1 MQSPST
7 REYRRANAVSGDPPG
22 QFGGLPVFLTSF
34 VGRVDEI
41 ELATSL
47 LDRPGQRLLTLTGPG
62 GIGKTRLAVEIAA
75 SIAADSATSVCFA
88 ALAPVEHPSMVMPAV
103 AAALGLREIERDA
116 ALDTA
121 AAAIGSNRLL
131 LVVDNFEHLL
141 DAAPMLTALLSQCP
155 HLTVI
160 ATSRSLLRLEGE
172 QALPVP
178 PLTLPSS
185 ESARS
190 IEEWMRVP
198 VVRLFIERANAIDP
212 AHVWT
217 AEDVRQIVDICG
229 RLDGLPLAIELAATR
244 LRHLSLAEIRD
255 RLDARLTLLTGGSRD
270 HPTRL
275 QTMRAAIAWSY
286 DLLASSQQVLFRR
299 LAVCPGG
306 CTRDMIERIAGQ
318 LDDGSPD
325 LTEELA
331 DLIDASL
338 LVREGDPL
346 TGGVRYRMLE
356 TIRDYAWEQLAHSGE
371 LEATRQ
377 AHAMSF
383 IQFAERYELADLLPS
398 TAHAIERLVSE
409 RANLDAALTWLDTTH
424 DSGGLLRLISALGNF
439 WNATADYR
447 EATSWYERILAKN
460 APDSDP
466 LRAKIQVNLGMTRLL
481 QGDLAGAEP
490 VFASGLATCRAAG
503 ESYYAALALLGLANA
518 AVLQGDHE
526 LGANYLHAGR
536 ETAEAIPDQRL
547 AEITQGMMSL
557 NLAVVSRA
565 RGDLDLAGEQI
576 ADMLRRARAADYLQ
590 GTLIALIDLG
600 DLARDREDWEQALS
614 HYREALKLGID
625 RPIKR
630 ATIETIEAVAIVAF
644 RLGQADRST
653 LLAGAAEALRERT
666 GLRYIQP
673 ESHFSLELAIQGSR
687 ASLGDSAFA
696 AAWDA
701 GRTCSAGEAIATA
714 LAVQFQIRASGS
726 ERLTPRETEIARLLV
741 LGMTDPEIADTLFI
755 SVRTVENHVAHILA
769 KLGVHTRTA
778 AASIASGL
786 FAAESG

>member
-1 MQSPST
+1 MQSPATSVHQ
-7 REYRRANAVSGDPPG
+7 RATAVSDVPPG
-22 QFGGLPVFLTSF
+22 QTGGLPLFLTSF

-75 SIAADSATSVCFA
+75 SIAADGATSVCFA
-88 ALAPVEHPSMVMPAV
+88 ALASVEHPSLVMPTIG
-103 AAALGLREIERDA
+103 AALGQREIERDA
-116 ALDTA
+116 ALDTV

-141 DAAPMLTALLSQCP
+141 DAAPMLTSLLAKCP
-155 HLTVI
+155 RLTII

-178 PLTLPSS
+178 PLALPPS

-190 IEEWMRVP
+190 IEEWMCVP
-198 VVRLFIERANAIDP
+198 VVRLFIERSNAIDP
-212 AHVWT
+212 ARVWT
-217 AEDVRQIVDICG
+217 AEDVRQVVAICG
-229 RLDGLPLAIELAATR
+229 RLDGLPLAVELAATR

-286 DLLASSQQVLFRR
+286 DLLAPSQQVLFRR

-306 CTRDMIERIAGQ
+306 CTRDTIERIAGQ
-318 LDDGSPD
+318 LDDGSPE
-325 LTEELA
+325 LAEELA
-331 DLIDASL
+331 ELIDASL
-338 LVREGDPL
+338 LVREVDPL
-346 TGGVRYRMLE
+346 TGGARYRMLE
-356 TIRDYAWEQLAHSGE
+356 TIRDYAWEQLAQSGE

-377 AHAMSF
+377 AHAVAFM
-383 IQFAERYELADLLPS
+383 QFAERHELADLLPS
-398 TAHAIERLVSE
+398 SAHAIERLVSE
-409 RANLDAALTWLDTTH
+409 RANLDAALTWLDTARDT
-424 DSGGLLRLISALGNF
+424 DGLLRLISALGNF

-447 EATSWYERILAKN
+447 QATSWYERVLAEN
-460 APDSDP
+460 AVESDP

-481 QGDLAGAEP
+481 QGELAGAEP
-490 VFASGLATCRAAG
+490 VFESGLATCRAAG
-503 ESYYAALALLGLANA
+503 EPYYAALALLGLANVA
-518 AVLQGDHE
+518 ALQGEHE
-526 LGANYLHAGR
+526 LGADFLRAGR
-536 ETAEAIPDQRL
+536 EAAEAIPDQRL
-547 AEITQGMMSL
+547 SAIVQGMVSL

-565 RGDLDLAGEQI
+565 RGELDLAGEQI

-600 DLARDREDWEQALS
+600 DLARDRADWSGALAC
-614 HYREALKLGID
+614 YREALKLGID

-644 RLGQADRST
+644 RLGQADRSA

-673 ESHFSLELAIQGSR
+673 ESSTSLELAIQGSR
-687 ASLGDSAFA
+687 AILGDSAFA
-696 AAWDA
+696 TAWEA
-701 GRTCSAGEAIATA
+701 GRTCSAGEAIAIA
-714 LAVQFQIRASGS
+714 LAVQVHMPAPGS

-778 AASIASGL
+778 AATIASGL
-786 FAAESG
+786 FAPESA